1 MRSIERRDTGES
13 HEAFIRRLAEAS
25 GVETPTRAELARFD
39 RSRKNKKTSNKEWKS
54 PQDPDAKI
62 AKMKDGRTH
71 LAHKAEHGVDMDTG
85 AIVAVTVQDAS
96 DGDTATLPET
106 LIMAAEQVEAVQ
118 PNGVGVEE
126 VVADKGY
133 HSDATLVAL
142 DTIGVRSHVSEPERG
157 RRCWQ
162 DKKTGEKPPEKAA
175 AQKALYGNRRR
186 VRGRPGRRLQRCRG
200 EVVERTF
207 AHLYETGGMRRVWV
221 RGHENV
227 RKRVLI
233 QAAACNIGLWGA
245 PSVLGHGLKE
255 NPMSPGG
262 GGMVRSRGV
271 KGARRATGVGADAA
285 AMGSGAL
292 APGQRWSAS
301 RKRDVVLRLL
311 RGEPLDPVSR
321 EVGVEV
327 YRLERWKTRAL
338 AGLELGLK
346 EQAGEPLAAELD
358 AAKRHIG
365 ELSMENELL
374 RSRARAAERRLPLA
388 TRRSR
393 R

>member
-1 MRSIERRDTGES
+1 
-13 HEAFIRRLAEAS
+13 
-25 GVETPTRAELARFD
+25 
-39 RSRKNKKTSNKEWKS
+39 
-54 PQDPDAKI
+54 
-62 AKMKDGRTH
+62 
-71 LAHKAEHGVDMDTG
+71 MDTG

-162 DKKTGEKPPEKAA
+162 DKKTGEKPPDKAA

-186 VRGRPGRRLQRCRG
+186 VRGRRGRRLQRCRG

-233 QAAACNIGLWGA
+233 QAAACRCFSIGLSLVLKAACPTPRDTRVKSLGMYRAITTSDCSCAARPASVRPGA
-245 PSVLGHGLKE
+245 CRGGLF
-255 NPMSPGG
+255 
-262 GGMVRSRGV
+262 
-271 KGARRATGVGADAA
+271 RRFAA
-285 AMGSGAL
+285 
-292 APGQRWSAS
+292 
-301 RKRDVVLRLL
+301 
-311 RGEPLDPVSR
+311 
-321 EVGVEV
+321 
-327 YRLERWKTRAL
+327 
-338 AGLELGLK
+338 
-346 EQAGEPLAAELD
+346 
-358 AAKRHIG
+358 
-365 ELSMENELL
+365 
-374 RSRARAAERRLPLA
+374 
-388 TRRSR
+388 
-393 R
+393 

>member
-1 MRSIERRDTGES
+1 MLCAERPKPQKTGSAWMHLATLYRSLS
-13 HEAFIRRLAEAS
+13 LAEAS

-39 RSRKNKKTSNKEWKS
+39 RSRKNKKNVEQGVEIAAGPGREDREDEGRSDALG
-54 PQDPDAKI
+54 PQ
-62 AKMKDGRTH
+62 GR
-71 LAHKAEHGVDMDTG
+71 ARGRHGHGGHRRGD
-85 AIVAVTVQDAS
+85 VQDAS

-233 QAAACNIGLWGA
+233 QAAACNIGL
-245 PSVLGHGLKE
+245 LL
-255 NPMSPGG
+255 
-262 GGMVRSRGV
+262 
-271 KGARRATGVGADAA
+271 RRQTGVGTPRSLQGRAVSAICRLTGRLIDRWGRLRRAWGFKWTPTA
-285 AMGSGAL
+285 LVGSIAHRQV
-292 APGQRWSAS
+292 A
-301 RKRDVVLRLL
+301 
-311 RGEPLDPVSR
+311 
-321 EVGVEV
+321 
-327 YRLERWKTRAL
+327 
-338 AGLELGLK
+338 
-346 EQAGEPLAAELD
+346 
-358 AAKRHIG
+358 
-365 ELSMENELL
+365 
-374 RSRARAAERRLPLA
+374 
-388 TRRSR
+388 
-393 R
+393 